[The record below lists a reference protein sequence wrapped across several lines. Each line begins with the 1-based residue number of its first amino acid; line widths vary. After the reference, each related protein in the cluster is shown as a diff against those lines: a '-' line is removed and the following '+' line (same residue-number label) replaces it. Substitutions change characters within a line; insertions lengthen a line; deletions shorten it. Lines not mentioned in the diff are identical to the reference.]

1 MAGCAGSMLPTGL
14 ARISP
19 EIQGKNRGKI
29 ARVQE
34 PVCGRICGRMQ
45 ARNFLPDSCSCV
57 ECSCVNGPAVGVQG
71 TGIARVLATGPTGC
85 QLRLCGTGHRRS
97 PVHTAPRLPLPA
109 DHPCIK
115 PQTEPDCRAGFPDRK
130 RRDQGTGQVGVQGGA
145 VHGVVPGL
153 ACGGVTGRTGP
164 AHVNPV
170 ISHRHPDICADET
183 RGRAIPPARAGAD
196 PRPGKNGVAPANRT
210 GPVKPGPL
218 TGSPDRR
225 RDLPDL
231 MRSAGAGI
239 PRAGQP
245 ISGHGVSGHG
255 DIRRQPPDLRNGGRT
270 GARPVARRVF
280 CRWPCRDSCGFF

>member
-1 MAGCAGSMLPTGL
+1 MAGCAGSMLLTGL
-14 ARISP
+14 SRISP
-19 EIQGKNRGKI
+19 EIQDKIQGKNCWG
-29 ARVQE
+29 AGPSLWQDAG
-34 PVCGRICGRMQ
+34 PQFPAGLL
-45 ARNFLPDSCSCV
+45 FLY
-57 ECSCVNGPAVGVQG
+57 GMF
-71 TGIARVLATGPTGC
+71 
-85 QLRLCGTGHRRS
+85 LCGTGLRS
-97 PVHTAPRLPLPA
+97 A

-115 PQTEPDCRAGFPDRK
+115 PQTEPDRRAGLHDRK
-130 RRDQGTGQVGVQGGA
+130 RRDEGTGQDCGQGRAGQGG
-145 VHGVVPGL
+145 P
-153 ACGGVTGRTGP
+153 GP

-255 DIRRQPPDLRNGGRT
+255 DIRRQPPDLRNTHMSTSRRAQGFLPLAMPGFLRFFLTGGIAQIPAQPLRRFSRAFR
-270 GARPVARRVF
+270 GAFRFGKIPVSFQISVGKKLINGVNVL
-280 CRWPCRDSCGFF
+280 PGTKI